1 MLAVFGT
8 IVMMTGMYVFL
19 ALRTSISLVVGL
31 LAVGLLLVI
40 GQFLTFR
47 KGGGESAPAAP
58 KGDASG
64 S

>member
-1 MLAVFGT
+1 MLAVFGA

-19 ALRTSISLVVGL
+19 ALRTSISLAAGL
-31 LAVGLLLVI
+31 FAAGLLLVM
-40 GQFLTFR
+40 GQVFTFR
-47 KGGGESAPAAP
+47 KDGESAPAVP

>member
-1 MLAVFGT
+1 MLAVFGA

-19 ALRTSISLVVGL
+19 ALRTSISLVAGL
-31 LAVGLLLVI
+31 LAVGLLLVM

-47 KGGGESAPAAP
+47 KGGKSAPAVP